1 MHITSTKHRISIGL
15 VVSLV
20 GFLVFIVIAL
30 FGMVHLQRQ
39 LKDIVTIQIEVSTA
53 ISSVRISNHQLHIYL
68 FETLLSDDVSEQR
81 NSVLD
86 SQNRKNSIQ
95 ASYKD
100 VSAKIEELSNHT
112 DLLAVLIKKI
122 DTDITSSNLSHY
134 VSALHN
140 QVDQFFELVSMRGA
154 GQSKQLLANDVSKLI
169 EAINSSLTILQ
180 NKSSHYALEKQQGAT
195 KTYELTKYLL
205 VLLALLSLLVGS
217 IMVRMM
223 ILKTTESD
231 VNLYR
236 EKEKAQ
242 VTLHSIGEGVITTD
256 AKGRVEYINQ
266 MAQRLIGKTLK
277 KVRGKRLLKVLQL
290 ENEAGEQPKFD
301 PVLKAIKEEV
311 IVKSQEPMLL
321 YSANGNHYEIEYTV
335 APICDYDDKVIGAV
349 VAFRDITDMRNLTHQ
364 LSFQASHDSLTELIN
379 RGEFE
384 KRLKEALGRSRYK
397 DEQHVLCYMDLDQ
410 FKVVN
415 DSCGHIAGDE
425 LLKQVANILHHKV
438 RKFDTLGR
446 LGGDEFGM
454 LFLNCSLEKSLEI
467 VEVLRRAINEHRF
480 LWRNNAFEITAS
492 IGVVE
497 ITKNSGGVTQ
507 LLSAADTACFVAKDL
522 GRNRFHVYQPDD
534 VEMEKIRS
542 EMQWLPRLREVLDN
556 EGFELHY
563 QKIAPLCQTTDDI
576 VHMEVLVRIRE
587 RSGKLIPPMA
597 FIPAAE
603 RYDLMPMIDRW
614 VIESTFK
621 AMSEYARIKGKDKLL
636 WAINLSGQTLSD
648 SDIYTFIVG
657 LQKKHCIDAK
667 QVCFEVTETAAV
679 ANLSSA
685 TQIMTELK
693 KEGFLFALDDFGSGL
708 SSFSY
713 LKKLPVDY
721 LKIDGSFVKDMLI
734 DPIGL
739 AMVESINQ
747 IGHVMGLKTIAEFV
761 ESEDI
766 LNKLKAINVDFA
778 QGYAI
783 HEPEPLAVL
792 LKSV

>member
-1 MHITSTKHRISIGL
+1 M
-15 VVSLV
+15 
-20 GFLVFIVIAL
+20 GFLVFILIAL

-39 LKDIVTIQIEVSTA
+39 LKVIVTTQVKVSTA
-53 ISSVRISNHQLHIYL
+53 ISSVRISNHQFHIYL
-68 FETLLSDDVSEQR
+68 FETLLLDDVSEKTKSGLDNQDR
-81 NSVLD
+81 N
-86 SQNRKNSIQ
+86 KPTQ
-95 ASYKD
+95 ASYQD
-100 VSAKIEELSNHT
+100 VSVKIEALSRLSNRLVELT
-112 DLLAVLIKKI
+112 KKI
-122 DTDITSSNLSHY
+122 GADITGSNLSHH

-140 QVDQFFELVSMRGA
+140 QVDQFFELASVRST
-154 GQSKQLLANDVSKLI
+154 GQSKQLLANEVSKLV
-169 EAINSSLTILQ
+169 EAINSNLTILQ
-180 NKSSHYALEKQQGAT
+180 KKSSRYALEEQQGAI
-195 KTYELTKYLL
+195 KTYELTKYSLI
-205 VLLALLSLLVGS
+205 LLALLSLLLGS
-217 IMVRMM
+217 MMVRIM

-256 AKGRVEYINQ
+256 AKGRIEYINQ
-266 MAQRLIGKTLK
+266 MAQRLTGKTQK
-277 KVRGKRLLKVLQL
+277 KMKGKRLLNVLKF

-311 IVKSQEPMLL
+311 IVNSQEPMLL
-321 YSANGNHYEIEYTV
+321 YTANGNHYAIEYTV
-335 APICDYDDKVIGAV
+335 APIFDYDDKVIGAV
-349 VAFRDITDMRNLTHQ
+349 VVFRDITDMRNLTHK

-397 DEQHVLCYMDLDQ
+397 GEQHVLCYMDLDQ

-425 LLKQVANILHHKV
+425 LLKQVASILHHKV
-438 RKFDTLGR
+438 RKFDTLGC

-454 LFLNCSLEKSLEI
+454 LFLNCPLKKSLEI
-467 VEVLRRAINEHRF
+467 VEVLRRAISEHRF
-480 LWRNNAFEITAS
+480 LWHNNSFEITAS

-542 EMQWLPRLREVLDN
+542 EMQWLPRLREVLDHG
-556 EGFELHY
+556 GFQLHY
-563 QKIAPLCQTTDDI
+563 QKITPLYQTIDDI
-576 VHMEVLVRIRE
+576 VHLEVLVRIE
-587 RSGKLIPPMA
+587 EKSGKLIPPMA

-603 RYDLMPMIDRW
+603 RYDLMPLIDRW
-614 VIESTFK
+614 VIVATFK
-621 AMSEYARIKGKDKLL
+621 AMGEYIRIKGKDKML
-636 WAINLSGQTLSD
+636 WTINLSGQTLSD
-648 SDIYTFIVG
+648 RDIFTFIG
-657 LQKKHCIDAK
+657 EQQKKHGIDAK
-667 QVCFEVTETAAV
+667 QVCFEVTETAAI

-685 TQIMTELK
+685 TLIMTELK
-693 KEGFLFALDDFGSGL
+693 KQGFLFALDDFGSGL
-708 SSFSY
+708 SSFNY

-721 LKIDGSFVKDMLI
+721 LKIDGSFVKDMLV
-734 DPIGL
+734 DPIGF

-766 LNKLKAINVDFA
+766 LNKLKVINVDFA

-783 HEPEPLAVL
+783 HEPESLAVL